1 VSSSDFQL
9 AWLAPAA
16 IPYQTDAPVSM
27 STFALALL
35 ITLCLIGL
43 LVAVLAYVRRRGWIT
58 LPGATRA
65 PASSEGIQVQS
76 SRRLSIA
83 TTAHVV
89 SYQGRAYLIVES
101 SRGASATVTPM
112 HQIPIEELA
121 KDAIESPAPSSS
133 RRTPGSSDFAL
144 GSGKAANPG
153 LSQKDE
159 GEGA

>member
-1 VSSSDFQL
+1 MG
-9 AWLAPAA
+9 A
-16 IPYQTDAPVSM
+16 
-27 STFALALL
+27 FALALV

-43 LVAVLAYVRRRGWIT
+43 LVAALVYVRRRGWIT

-65 PASSEGIQVQS
+65 PASSEGIQVQT

-89 SYQGRAYLIVES
+89 SYRGHAYLIVES
-101 SRGASATVTPM
+101 SRGASTTVTPM

-121 KDAIESPAPSSS
+121 KDAIENPTPSPP
-133 RRTPGSSDFAL
+133 RRTPGSSDVAL

-153 LSQKDE
+153 LNQDGE
-159 GEGA
+159 GEST

>member
-1 VSSSDFQL
+1 MG
-9 AWLAPAA
+9 A
-16 IPYQTDAPVSM
+16 
-27 STFALALL
+27 FALALL

-43 LVAVLAYVRRRGWIT
+43 LVAALVYVRRRGWIT

-65 PASSEGIQVQS
+65 PASSEGIQVQT

-89 SYQGRAYLIVES
+89 SYQGHAYLIVES

-112 HQIPIEELA
+112 HRIPIKEFAEG
-121 KDAIESPAPSSS
+121 AIEDPASSSS

-144 GSGKAANPG
+144 GTGKAANPG
-153 LSQKDE
+153 FSQDDA
-159 GEGA
+159 GERS